1 LALNAVKVK
10 KVNEIFTFGDVL
22 FGKQFKILTHRFKSL
37 KSIAAIVAVMKTSAQ
52 SWSKWRFHG
61 CISAATKWTWG
72 IAQYV

>member
-1 LALNAVKVK
+1 MVFNTVKVK
-10 KVNEIFTFGDVL
+10 KVNENFSLGDVL
-22 FGKQFKILTHRFKSL
+22 FGNQFKNLTHGFKSL